1 MPSKKDKKQR
11 ESTPPPA
18 PETTTTVATEPLPE
32 NGDGGPDTPST
43 VAHEKLTVKSL
54 FAAYETANAALTE
67 QKAKFEE
74 AANNRSRAVK
84 AIFDAT
90 GSKGPFKY
98 KGNIVTI
105 VSRTTKGKNEEPH
118 TTYFF
123 KGGISDVVEID

>member
-1 MPSKKDKKQR
+1 MPSKKDKKPR

-18 PETTTTVATEPLPE
+18 AETPVVATELAPE
-32 NGDGGPDTPST
+32 NGEGGPDTPST

-105 VSRTTKGKNEEPH
+105 VSRTTKGKNDEPH

>member
-1 MPSKKDKKQR
+1 MGSKKDNKKPR
-11 ESTPPPA
+11 ESTPPPT
-18 PETTTTVATEPLPE
+18 PETATTVATEPLPE
-32 NGDGGPDTPST
+32 DGPDTPST